1 MFRYL
6 YFIVIFTL
14 VSLSAS
20 DKVEI
25 YASSIISYNNIV
37 EATDG
42 VTVVYKDYYLSAK
55 KATYNKETGDLELFD
70 NIKANYKKNYKILGN
85 YARLNIIKKE
95 KSFKPFYMLDSI
107 SNVWISAKGGVAK
120 DKDVKINSG
129 ILSGCNQN
137 NPLWKME
144 FTSSNYDYETKW
156 LDLYNTTL
164 YIYDIPLF
172 YMPYIGYSLD
182 IRRKTGL
189 LIPAIGI
196 SDSEGFYYQQSF
208 YIAEYNEWDLEIK
221 PQIRTNRGYGVYT
234 DLRFVDSTISKGELN
249 LGYFKEYD
257 KYVNKNNLVNDIHY
271 GFNFTYENSDVLNQW
286 LNQDLKGQSGLYID
300 INNMNDVDYINLAS
314 NNSVDTNTAK
324 QILSRINLFYNTD
337 SNYIASY
344 FKYYKDLEKKNNDNT
359 LQQLPTLHYHHYLDT
374 LLSDHL
380 IYNIDMKSSNMQRVV
395 NKTALQTDLYIPITL
410 QTSLFDEYLNLSY
423 KANLYAQY
431 SKFRSTELLPIVG
444 VEYDNGYFARNYHT
458 FTASTELTRAFED
471 VTHVIS
477 FSSNYTLG
485 GKELRD
491 GYYEDFQ
498 DICLDPNQ
506 QFNPECDFYNIT
518 EIDEVLE
525 LEFTQY
531 LYDFSGKEI
540 FFHRLAQRITYL
552 EDKNKYGELENE
564 LDFKITD
571 NLALYNNMFYN
582 FDENKF
588 SKIFNQISFSANNIK
603 LDLSHLYKD
612 NFLEVTSDYTS
623 FTSYMTSAAR
633 YNYNQH
639 YSYNIRYD
647 YDLEAK
653 IKKSIEVGFLYKKRC
668 WDFGLRYV
676 ENNRPQLTQNRES
689 SVYDKYIYITVVLRP
704 LMKSSNNS
712 ADYAIKLP
720 E

>member
-6 YFIVIFTL
+6 YAIVIFTL
-14 VSLSAS
+14 VALNAS

-25 YASSIISYNNIV
+25 YATSITSYNNIV

-55 KATYNKETGDLELFD
+55 KATYNKDSGDLELFD
-70 NIKANYKKNYKILGN
+70 NIKASYQKNYKILGN
-85 YARLNIIKKE
+85 YARLNIVKKE

-107 SNVWISAKGGVAK
+107 SNVWISAKNGVAK
-120 DKDVKINSG
+120 DKDIEIDSG

-189 LIPAIGI
+189 LMPGVGI
-196 SDSEGFYYQQSF
+196 SDSEGFYYQQPI
-208 YIAEYNEWDLEIK
+208 YIAQYNEWDLEIK
-221 PQIRTNRGYGVYT
+221 PQIRSNRGYGIYS
-234 DLRFVDSTISKGELN
+234 DFRFVDSSISQGEFN
-249 LGYFKEYD
+249 VGYFKEFD
-257 KYVNKNNLVNDIHY
+257 RYVNKNNLVNKVHY
-271 GFNFTYENSDVLNQW
+271 GFNFTYENSDVINQW
-286 LNQDLKGQSGLYID
+286 LNQNLEGQSGLYID

-380 IYNIDMKSSNMQRVV
+380 IYNIDMKSSNIQRIV

-410 QTSLFDEYLNLSY
+410 QTSLFDEYLNISY
-423 KANLYAQY
+423 KANLYGQY

-458 FTASTELTRAFED
+458 FSASTELTRAFEN

-477 FSSNYTLG
+477 FSSNYTMG

-491 GYYEDFQ
+491 GYYEDYK
-498 DICLDPNQ
+498 DICLDPTQ
-506 QFNPECDFYNIT
+506 QFNPECDFYNILD
-518 EIDEVLE
+518 IDEALE

-540 FFHRLAQRITYL
+540 FYHRLAQRITYL

-571 NLALYNNMFYN
+571 NLTLYNNMFYN

-588 SKIFNQISFSANNIK
+588 SKVFNQISFTTNDIE
-603 LDLSHLYKD
+603 LDFSHLYKD
-612 NFLEVTSDYTS
+612 EFLEATTQYSPYTS
-623 FTSYMTSAAR
+623 YITSAAR

-639 YSYNIRYD
+639 YSYRMRYD
-647 YDLEAK
+647 YDLEAR

-676 ENNRPQLTQNRES
+676 ENNRPQLTQDRES

-704 LMKSSNNS
+704 LMKSGNRS
-712 ADYAIKLP
+712 ADYGVKLP
-720 E
+720 Q